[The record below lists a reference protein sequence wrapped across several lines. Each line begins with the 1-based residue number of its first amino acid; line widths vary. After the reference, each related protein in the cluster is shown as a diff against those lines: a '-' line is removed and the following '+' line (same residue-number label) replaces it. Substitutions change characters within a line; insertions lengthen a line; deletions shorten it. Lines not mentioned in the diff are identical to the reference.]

1 MSTIYT
7 STRLSGNGNHGWR
20 LDFLVSEQKMMSL
33 VLAALRKK
41 AIVLFG
47 PQYDSLLFLQTLSN
61 SLSCVCVCPLVVPS
75 SCEDG
80 WAQTEKGRLRA
91 QSPRLYSLLFSS
103 DGTAVPVR
111 LRMSM
116 LCTSLLL
123 QILHWESCT

>member
-61 SLSCVCVCPLVVPS
+61 SLSCVCVSFGCSIFVRRWLGPDRERTSPS
-75 SCEDG
+75 AESS
-80 WAQTEKGRLRA
+80 T
-91 QSPRLYSLLFSS
+91 LLSF
-103 DGTAVPVR
+103 VFK
-111 LRMSM
+111 
-116 LCTSLLL
+116 
-123 QILHWESCT
+123 